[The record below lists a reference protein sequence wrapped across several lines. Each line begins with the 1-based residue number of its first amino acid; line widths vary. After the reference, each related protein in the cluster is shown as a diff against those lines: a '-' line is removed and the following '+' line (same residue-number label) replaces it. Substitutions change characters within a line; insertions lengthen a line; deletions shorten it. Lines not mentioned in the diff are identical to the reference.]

1 MHSLLLSIYICLL
14 IGVAAALA
22 SSTAFSR
29 SILVTG
35 ANKGQGKALCERIL
49 TEHDD
54 TRVFL
59 CSRDLKRGEEAAIS
73 LRKLCADDADASDR
87 VRVVQLD
94 VTSPSSVSAAARC
107 VQDSLGTDEKLFGV
121 VSNAGKLWGYSLPEL
136 IDVCSTG
143 VRRVLGEFLPLM
155 EKNGRMIVVSSGLG
169 PLMHG
174 YSSEE
179 RQKAMMDP
187 SCTWE
192 GSIEPMIQECI
203 NIYETTKAEDRPS
216 AFEQIGFPG
225 GPFAETAPDFHMYG
239 LSKMFAD
246 AYMLSLARSFPKVC
260 INSVDPGL
268 VYTDL
273 ILRMEKYKGKDIS
286 ETGAQTPHQG
296 VEATMRLL
304 FDDDVG
310 SGGMSGQFYAMSKDK
325 TELLHSD
332 INKMP
337 NK

>member
-1 MHSLLLSIYICLL
+1 MHSFFLPTYICLL
-14 IGVAAALA
+14 ISVASALA
-22 SSTAFSR
+22 SSPTTFSR

-59 CSRDLKRGEEAAIS
+59 CSRDTKRGEEAAAS
-73 LRKLCADDADASDR
+73 LRKLCADGGSER
-87 VRVVQLD
+87 VQVIQLD
-94 VTSPSSVSAAARC
+94 VTSPSSVSSAAKC
-107 VQDSLGTDEKLFGV
+107 VQESLGPDGKLFGV
-121 VSNAGKLWGYSLPEL
+121 VSNAGILWGYSLPEL

-143 VRRVLGEFLPLM
+143 VRRVVDEFLPLM
-155 EKNGRMIVVSSGLG
+155 EQDGRIIVVSSGLG

-179 RQKAMMDP
+179 RQNSMMDP
-187 SCTWE
+187 SCTWD
-192 GSIEPMIQECI
+192 GSIEPMIQECL
-203 NIYETTKAEDRPS
+203 NTYQTTTAEDRPS

-225 GPFAETAPDFHMYG
+225 GPFAEAAPDFHMYG

-246 AYMLSLARSFPKVC
+246 AYMRSLARSFPKLR
-260 INSVDPGL
+260 ITSVDPGL

-273 ILRMEKYKGKDIS
+273 ILKMDRYKGKEIS

-304 FDDDVG
+304 FDSNAG
-310 SGGMSGQFYAMSKDK
+310 SGDTSGQFYAMSKDK